1 MGEMTSRLVCSRTHR
16 RRLYCLGAAFS
27 VLATAYI
34 GRLVQLQILDGSEWQ
49 RIARAQSAKE
59 VEIPARRG
67 GIYDREG
74 RPLALDDVR
83 YRAYLAPR
91 EMADVDAG
99 IEAASRILGLSS
111 TQEARLRKADS
122 GWVPLPGRLT
132 DAERDRLLGAIR
144 VGVYFTA
151 LPART
156 YPLGDVGRVLLGAI
170 DSEGEALS
178 GLELQLDGQLRGQP
192 GASRER
198 LDAYGGTYLL
208 PGERIAEP
216 QPGRDVI
223 LTIDADLQR
232 IAENELERAL
242 AETGSQ
248 AGDIVLL
255 EPGTGALLA
264 VASKGYGNVKHV
276 PVFTDAYEPGSTLKP
291 FLLASLLNE
300 SLVDLGETIDVEGG
314 VLKLGRRVIR
324 DVHPNDELTV
334 AEVITYSSNVGA
346 VKLSQR
352 MRPAVQY
359 RYLRDFGF
367 GTPTGIEYPSESG
380 GRLARPRT
388 WSALSPASLAM
399 GYEISL
405 TSLQLAAA
413 YSALANDGL
422 LMRPYL
428 VREIRDESGRT
439 LERTE
444 PQAVRRVV
452 RPDVARQVTAV
463 LRDVVRE
470 GTGTLAGMA
479 TLAVAGKTGT
489 ARLATAGGYTS
500 DRYRASFVGYA
511 PSDDP
516 QVVILTRLEDPQGR
530 YYGGTV
536 AAPTSHATLEAALAT
551 QGMRLDRRLLVREP
565 APGSWG
571 GGRAPADAGPFI
583 FAVGS
588 SPASWP
594 KEPEEA
600 ARAVVMPDLA
610 GLPLRAAV
618 SRLHELGLRVELKGT
633 GQIRGQAPAPGQ
645 TVTRGATVVLR

>member
-1 MGEMTSRLVCSRTHR
+1 V
-16 RRLYCLGAAFS
+16 
-27 VLATAYI
+27 
-34 GRLVQLQILDGSEWQ
+34 GRLVQLQIVDGSEWE

-74 RPLALDDVR
+74 RPLALADLR
-83 YRAYLAPR
+83 YRAYLAPL
-91 EMADVDAG
+91 EMADVDSG
-99 IEAASRILGLSS
+99 IEAASRILGLSPA
-111 TQEARLRKADS
+111 QEARIRAAES

-132 DAERDRLLGAIR
+132 DAERERLLGAIR
-144 VGVYFTA
+144 VGVHFNPV
-151 LPART
+151 PART
-156 YPLGDVGRVLLGAI
+156 YPQGDVGRVLLGAI

-178 GLELQLDGQLRGQP
+178 GLELELDDRLRGQP

-198 LDAYGGTYLL
+198 LDAYGGTYWL

-216 QPGRDVI
+216 RPGQDVI
-223 LTIDADLQR
+223 LTIDAELQR

-248 AGDIVLL
+248 AGDIVLM

-264 VASKGYGNVKHV
+264 VASRGHGSARHI
-276 PVFTDAYEPGSTLKP
+276 PVLTDPYEPGSTLKP

-300 SLVDLGETIDVEGG
+300 ALVDLGETIDAEGG
-314 VLKLGRRVIR
+314 VLTLGRRVIR
-324 DVHPNDELTV
+324 DVHPYDELTV
-334 AEVITYSSNVGA
+334 AEVLTYSSNVGA
-346 VKLSQR
+346 AKLSQR
-352 MRPAVQY
+352 LRPAVQY

-380 GRLARPRT
+380 GRLIKPKAWT
-388 WSALSPASLAM
+388 ALSPASLAM
-399 GYEISL
+399 GYEVST
-405 TSLQLAAA
+405 TSLQLAVA
-413 YSALANDGL
+413 YAALANDGL
-422 LMRPYL
+422 LMRPFL
-428 VREIRDESGRT
+428 IREIRDGAGET
-439 LERTE
+439 IERSE
-444 PQAVRRVV
+444 PQPVRRVV
-452 RPDVARQVTAV
+452 RPEVARRVTEV
-463 LRDVVRE
+463 LQRVVRE

-479 TLAVAGKTGT
+479 SLAVAGKTGT
-489 ARLATAGGYTS
+489 ARLATEKGYAS

-511 PSDDP
+511 PADDP

-565 APGSWG
+565 APGTWG
-571 GGRAPADAGPFI
+571 GERAPADAGPFI

-588 SPASWP
+588 DPAPWAS
-594 KEPEEA
+594 EPAELGH
-600 ARAVVMPDLA
+600 VVMPDLE

-633 GQIRGQAPAPGQ
+633 GQVRGQVPAPGQ
-645 TVTRGATVVLR
+645 GVTRGATVVLR